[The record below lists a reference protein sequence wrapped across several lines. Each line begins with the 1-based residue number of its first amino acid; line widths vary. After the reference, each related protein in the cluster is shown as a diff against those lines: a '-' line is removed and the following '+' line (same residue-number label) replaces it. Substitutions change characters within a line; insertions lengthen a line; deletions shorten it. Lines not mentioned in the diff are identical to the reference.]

1 MMSEF
6 IHMQTKSHY
15 SIVSGLPKTNQIID
29 IAVECGMKAVAL
41 TDKNTFF
48 GLVKFYN
55 YAINEGIKPICG
67 VDFDLRNKFG
77 RSHILL
83 YAKSKKGLE
92 ALFNL
97 STKAFLNSDRDGYF
111 IEEKDIF
118 DSAQDLLCILPS
130 NNAEMINIAGGDTR
144 DRAILPLKF

>member
-1 MMSEF
+1 MMSKF
-6 IHMQTKSHY
+6 IHLQTKSHY

-29 IAVECGMKAVAL
+29 KAVESGMKAVAL

-83 YAKSKKGLE
+83 YAKNKKGLE
-92 ALFNL
+92 VLFNL
-97 STKAFLNSDRDGYF
+97 STKAFVLKLNSTSRPFLFLAYNKIWERPNLFLRSKSTPHIGL
-111 IEEKDIF
+111 I
-118 DSAQDLLCILPS
+118 PS
-130 NNAEMINIAGGDTR
+130 LMA
-144 DRAILPLKF
+144 